1 MEVGRGFQCRATL
14 GSGRVRRS
22 PTFRLA
28 RVFESS
34 PPPSFSLSLRHAG
47 PPPRLLP
54 VGVRAGC
61 GAPAPPA
68 AADPADAV
76 IRSGVPWYDT
86 DGNRMFA
93 GGANMYVEDG
103 VYYLIGEGKKVLSGV
118 SMRNGA
124 RSIRSGVRNESGAK
138 AGRCAGRVQHAL
150 NAATPLRQQ
159 RVPLPHSTQRRL
171 QQLCCAPPPSKQ
183 QRAASCR
190 PHPTPAPAR
199 AGHLR
204 VLQSL
209 QHHGPSGLEV
219 RRLRAQQQVRATR
232 RCPLTLPP
240 ALSIGRCTGRWG
252 RGRECTGSCP
262 PLSIGRLDLASA
274 RRHPLSSPRS
284 AVTFWHPRPS
294 TRSRT
299 TAWNGRSL

>member
-1 MEVGRGFQCRATL
+1 MSRNVGLRTSPTEPDVPTRTSLRVLPPTLFLSLPPPCRPPSEAPSCWRARRLRCTCSSRRCGPRRRRHPQRRAVVRHGWQPYVCGRREHVRGGWCLLPDRRGQEGAQRGEYAKRGPLHPFRRTQRIGCQGREMRGSGSARPQRSNSAAAAACALATL
-14 GSGRVRRS
+14 NAAAAAA
-22 PTFRLA
+22 TLLCTAALKAAA
-28 RVFESS
+28 RGLLS
-34 PPPSFSLSLRHAG
+34 PPPHTR
-47 PPPRLLP
+47 
-54 VGVRAGC
+54 
-61 GAPAPPA
+61 
-68 AADPADAV
+68 
-76 IRSGVPWYDT
+76 
-86 DGNRMFA
+86 
-93 GGANMYVEDG
+93 
-103 VYYLIGEGKKVLSGV
+103 
-118 SMRNGA
+118 
-124 RSIRSGVRNESGAK
+124 
-138 AGRCAGRVQHAL
+138 
-150 NAATPLRQQ
+150 
-159 RVPLPHSTQRRL
+159 
-171 QQLCCAPPPSKQ
+171 
-183 QRAASCR
+183 
-190 PHPTPAPAR
+190 APAR
-199 AGHLR
+199 AGDLR